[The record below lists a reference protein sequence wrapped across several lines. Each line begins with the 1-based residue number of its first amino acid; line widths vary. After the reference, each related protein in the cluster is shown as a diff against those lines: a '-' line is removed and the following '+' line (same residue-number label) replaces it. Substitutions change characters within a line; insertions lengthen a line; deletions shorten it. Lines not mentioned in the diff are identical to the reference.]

1 MRNEARHTHRYSY
14 ADYLGFEG
22 DTRWELID
30 GEAYAMAPA
39 PTTRHQ
45 RIVQNLA
52 GLLFNCFRG
61 QPCRPFIAPTDVKL
75 SEFDVVQPDG
85 LVVCDRAKIGEAAI
99 VGAPDLVIEI
109 LSPTTEARDRR
120 EKRALYERFGVPEY
134 WIVSQSGFVEVY
146 ALDEQGRY
154 PAPTLAGLDESFT
167 SPRFPE
173 FSVNVQDL
181 FEDVPIERPV
191 LLAPPGGHGSPTPS

>member
-1 MRNEARHTHRYSY
+1 MRNEARHTHRFSY
-14 ADYLGFEG
+14 ADYLAFEG

-30 GEAYAMAPA
+30 GEAHAMAPA

-85 LVVCDRAKIGEAAI
+85 LAVCDRVKIGEAAI
-99 VGAPDLVIEI
+99 VSAPDLAIEVF
-109 LSPTTEARDRR
+109 SPPTEARDRR

-146 ALDEQGRY
+146 ALDEQGPY

-173 FSVNVQDL
+173 FCVNVQDL

-191 LLAPPGGHGSPTPS
+191 LLAPPGGHGSPTRS

>member
-1 MRNEARHTHRYSY
+1 MRNEARHTHRVSY

-30 GEAYAMAPA
+30 GEAHAMAPA

-52 GLLFNCFRG
+52 VLLSHCFRG
-61 QPCRPFIAPTDVKL
+61 TPCRPFIAPTDVKL
-75 SEFDVVQPDG
+75 SDFNVVQPDG
-85 LVVCDRAKIGEAAI
+85 LVVCDPANIGEAAI

-109 LSPTTEARDRR
+109 LSPATEARDRR
-120 EKRALYERFGVPEY
+120 EKRALYERFDIPEY

-146 ALDEQGRY
+146 VLDEQGRY
-154 PAPTLAGLDESFT
+154 PAPTLIGLDESFT

-173 FSVNVQDL
+173 LSVNVQDL

-191 LLAPPGGHGSPTPS
+191 LLAPPGRHGSPTPS

>member
-30 GEAYAMAPA
+30 GEAHAMAPA

-45 RIVQNLA
+45 RIVQNL
-52 GLLFNCFRG
+52 GVLLFHCFRG
-61 QPCRPFIAPTDVKL
+61 QSCRPFIAPTDVKL
-75 SEFDVVQPDG
+75 SDFDVVQPDG
-85 LVVCDRAKIGEAAI
+85 LVVCDPAKIGEAAI
-99 VGAPDLVIEI
+99 VGAPDLVIEV

-120 EKRALYERFGVPEY
+120 EKRVLYERFGVPEY
-134 WIVSQSGFVEVY
+134 WIVSPNGFMEVY

-154 PAPTLAGLDESFT
+154 PAPTLAGLEESFT

-173 FSVNVQDL
+173 LSVNVQDL